1 MRFFNSS
8 ILSRLPLLGGV
19 LFAGALMIFGAVNTC
34 NAQEKVIKKAPVQQ
48 SDPASGKAMYA
59 SYCAACHG
67 PTGKGD
73 GPAASELKVPPVD
86 LTQLAKKNGG
96 KFPVDHVRA
105 ILDFGVNSPA
115 HGTNEMPV
123 WGQLFHALD
132 QNDQVK
138 VNLRIQNLVEYI
150 RTLQAK

>member
-1 MRFFNSS
+1 MRFFNTST
-8 ILSRLPLLGGV
+8 LSKLPVCGSA
-19 LFAGALMIFGAVNTC
+19 LFAGALLIFGAVSTGS
-34 NAQEKVIKKAPVQQ
+34 AQEKVIKKAPVQQ

-67 PTGKGD
+67 PAGKGD

-86 LTQLAKKNGG
+86 LTQLEKKNNG
-96 KFPVDHVRA
+96 KFPADHVRS
-105 ILDFGVNSPA
+105 ILDFGANAPA